1 MENGRWIILIVGYIP
16 LWEDSQWY
24 VRKPTPELAEDCQ
37 LCWWKCEKRIILLIC
52 SYHCERIHRS
62 ISWNLR
68 QNWQR
73 IASSVG
79 GNVRKRITLLICS
92 YHCEKI
98 HRNISWN
105 PRQNWQRIAS
115 SVGGNVRKRI
125 TLLICLYHC
134 EKIHRNISWNPRQ
147 NWQRIASSVG
157 GNVRKRNILLI
168 VHTTVRGFTGAYYET
183 YVRTGKGLPVLTEKQ
198 NYTTVCSYHC
208 ERIHRSISWN
218 LCQNWQRTASF
229 DEGRWVKK
237 NYTTDYVN
245 TTVRG
250 FTMVYI

>member
-79 GNVRKRITLLICS
+79 GSVRKRI
-92 YHCEKI
+92 
-98 HRNISWN
+98 
-105 PRQNWQRIAS
+105 
-115 SVGGNVRKRI
+115 
-125 TLLICLYHC
+125 
-134 EKIHRNISWNPRQ
+134 
-147 NWQRIASSVG
+147 
-157 GNVRKRNILLI
+157 ILLI

-183 YVRTGKGLPVLTEKQ
+183 YVRTDKGLPVLTEKQ

-237 NYTTDYVN
+237 EPHNWLCKYHCERIHNGIYI
-245 TTVRG
+245 
-250 FTMVYI
+250 TMKPTSELKKDF

>member
-79 GNVRKRITLLICS
+79 GNVRKRITLLIC
-92 YHCEKI
+92 
-98 HRNISWN
+98 
-105 PRQNWQRIAS
+105 
-115 SVGGNVRKRI
+115 
-125 TLLICLYHC
+125 LYHC

-183 YVRTGKGLPVLTEKQ
+183 YVRTGKGLPVLTGKQ
-198 NYTTVCSYHC
+198 NYTNVCSCHC

>member
-37 LCWWKCEKRIILLIC
+37 LCWWKCEKRIILLTC

-92 YHCEKI
+92 
-98 HRNISWN
+98 
-105 PRQNWQRIAS
+105 
-115 SVGGNVRKRI
+115 
-125 TLLICLYHC
+125 YHC

-237 NYTTDYVN
+237 ELHNWLCKYHCERIHNGIYI
-245 TTVRG
+245 
-250 FTMVYI
+250 TMKPTSELKKDF

>member
-79 GNVRKRITLLICS
+79 GNVRKRITLLIC
-92 YHCEKI
+92 
-98 HRNISWN
+98 
-105 PRQNWQRIAS
+105 
-115 SVGGNVRKRI
+115 
-125 TLLICLYHC
+125 LYHC

-157 GNVRKRNILLI
+157 GNVRKEIYYWLFIPLWEDSQEHILKPTSELAKDCQFWWREMSKKEL
-168 VHTTVRGFTGAYYET
+168 HNWLC
-183 YVRTGKGLPVLTEKQ
+183 K
-198 NYTTVCSYHC
+198 YHC
-208 ERIHRSISWN
+208 ERIHNGIYITMKPTSE
-218 LCQNWQRTASF
+218 L
-229 DEGRWVKK
+229 KK
-237 NYTTDYVN
+237 D
-245 TTVRG
+245 
-250 FTMVYI
+250 F

>member
-79 GNVRKRITLLICS
+79 GNVK
-92 YHCEKI
+92 K
-98 HRNISWN
+98 
-105 PRQNWQRIAS
+105 
-115 SVGGNVRKRI
+115 K
-125 TLLICLYHC
+125 
-134 EKIHRNISWNPRQ
+134 
-147 NWQRIASSVG
+147 
-157 GNVRKRNILLI
+157 
-168 VHTTVRGFTGAYYET
+168 
-183 YVRTGKGLPVLTEKQ
+183 
-198 NYTTVCSYHC
+198 NYTTDLFIPLWEDSQEHIMKPTSELAEDCQLCWWECKKKKYTIDCSYHC
-208 ERIHRSISWN
+208 ERIHRSILWN
-218 LCQNWQRTASF
+218 LC
-229 DEGRWVKK
+229 
-237 NYTTDYVN
+237 
-245 TTVRG
+245 
-250 FTMVYI
+250 